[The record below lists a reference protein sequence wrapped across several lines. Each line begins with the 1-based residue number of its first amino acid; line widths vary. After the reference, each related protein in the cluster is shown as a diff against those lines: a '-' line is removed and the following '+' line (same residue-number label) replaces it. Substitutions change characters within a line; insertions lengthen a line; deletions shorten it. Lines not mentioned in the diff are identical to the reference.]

1 MSGASGAIYGIRML
15 EVLREVPDLET
26 HLVMSGPARQ
36 TIALE
41 TKLEL
46 GAVRALAD
54 RSYHINDMA
63 AEIASG
69 SYQTHGMVIIPCSIR
84 TLAGVAY
91 SLSDNLLLRAADVML
106 KERRPLVL
114 VVRET
119 PLHLGHLRL
128 MAQVAEL
135 GGIIM
140 PPVPAFYQCP
150 QSLDDIINQTVN
162 RVLDQLGITLSVD
175 LFPRW
180 PGRQP
185 AVEPQTPGR
194 IAPSRA

>member
-1 MSGASGAIYGIRML
+1 MPRRLIIGISGASGVIYGIRML

-26 HLVMSGPARQ
+26 HLVVSGPARQ

-41 TKLEL
+41 TRFEID
-46 GAVRALAD
+46 AIRALAD
-54 RSYHINDMA
+54 VNYRINNIA
-63 AEIASG
+63 ADIASG
-69 SYQTHGMVIIPCSIR
+69 SYHTHGMVIVPCSIR
-84 TLAGVAY
+84 TLSGVAY

-128 MAQVAEL
+128 MARVAEI

-140 PPVPAFYQCP
+140 PPAPAFYQHP
-150 QSLDDIINQTVN
+150 QSLNDIIDQTVN
-162 RVLDQLGITLSVD
+162 RILDQLGIALSVD

-180 PGRQP
+180 PGQ
-185 AVEPQTPGR
+185 
-194 IAPSRA
+194 SRNRNHQS

>member
-1 MSGASGAIYGIRML
+1 MPRRLIIGISGASGVIYGIRML

-26 HLVMSGPARQ
+26 HLVVSGPARQ

-41 TKLEL
+41 TRFEID
-46 GAVRALAD
+46 AVRALAD
-54 RSYHINDMA
+54 VNYRINDIA
-63 AEIASG
+63 ADISSG
-69 SYQTHGMVIIPCSIR
+69 SYHTHGMVIVPCSIR
-84 TLAGVAY
+84 TLSGVAY

-128 MAQVAEL
+128 MARVAEL

-140 PPVPAFYQCP
+140 PPVPAFYQHP
-150 QSLDDIINQTVN
+150 QSLNDIINQTVN
-162 RVLDQLGITLSVD
+162 RVLDQLGIALSVD

-180 PGRQP
+180 PGQ
-185 AVEPQTPGR
+185 
-194 IAPSRA
+194 SRNTNHQS

>member
-1 MSGASGAIYGIRML
+1 MPRRLIIGMSGASGAIYGIRML

-135 GGIIM
+135 GVSSCRRYRRSTSVLSHLMILSIRRSIE
-140 PPVPAFYQCP
+140 
-150 QSLDDIINQTVN
+150 SLTS
-162 RVLDQLGITLSVD
+162 LGS
-175 LFPRW
+175 PYR
-180 PGRQP
+180 
-185 AVEPQTPGR
+185 
-194 IAPSRA
+194 

>member
-1 MSGASGAIYGIRML
+1 ML
-15 EVLREVPDLET
+15 EILREVPDLET
-26 HLVMSGPARQ
+26 HLVVSGPARQ
-36 TIALE
+36 TIRLE
-41 TKLEL
+41 TRFEID
-46 GAVRALAD
+46 AIRALAD
-54 RSYHINDMA
+54 VSYRINDIA
-63 AEIASG
+63 ADIASG
-69 SYQTHGMVIIPCSIR
+69 SYQTHGMVIVPCSIR

-128 MAQVAEL
+128 MARVAEI

-140 PPVPAFYQCP
+140 PPVPAFYQHP
-150 QSLDDIINQTVN
+150 QSLNDIIDQTVN
-162 RVLDQLGITLSVD
+162 RILDQLGITLSVD

-180 PGRQP
+180 PGPPRH
-185 AVEPQTPGR
+185 
-194 IAPSRA
+194 